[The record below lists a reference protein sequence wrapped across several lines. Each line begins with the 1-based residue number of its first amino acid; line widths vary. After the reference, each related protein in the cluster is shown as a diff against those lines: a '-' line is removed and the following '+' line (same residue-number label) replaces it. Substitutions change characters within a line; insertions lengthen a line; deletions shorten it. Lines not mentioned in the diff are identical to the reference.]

1 MPIRTEADY
10 EAALARVAELMD
22 AREATPEGEELDV
35 LADLVEAY
43 EDRHFPV
50 GYADARENEV
60 AAVDI
65 RPHPH
70 EFSLDFDA

>member
-43 EDRHFPV
+43 EDRHFPM

-65 RPHPH
+65 PPASPRVPP
-70 EFSLDFDA
+70 LL